1 MDPYQQDMGLD
12 LSNPGTKVFIGNV
25 AWSTTNETLSDYL
38 AQQGTPAVTV
48 ELKISASGQSKGWAI
63 AEFASPDAA
72 DAVIQ
77 SCNGVEIDGR
87 AINVRLDRGPGPSRR
102 DREAAAPREY
112 DDSEPAGGTHLYIGN
127 LSWSITTEDLSQI
140 LDTQG
145 VPAVSVE
152 VMMQRTNGRSKG
164 FAIADYA
171 TEESAGGAIAVLNNM
186 EVDGRSM
193 HVRFD
198 RKKGSSEGQQRQQR
212 EPRERAPRN
221 NNRSG
226 GDGAPRGL
234 PAGAT
239 EGAGFRVFVS
249 NLSWDTSWQGLKD
262 HFASAGDVAFA
273 DVMTDKRTGRSKG
286 FGIVAMSSAEGAE
299 SAIAMLNETEV
310 DGRNIAVRE
319 YKD

>member
-1 MDPYQQDMGLD
+1 
-12 LSNPGTKVFIGNV
+12 
-25 AWSTTNETLSDYL
+25 
-38 AQQGTPAVTV
+38 
-48 ELKISASGQSKGWAI
+48 
-63 AEFASPDAA
+63 
-72 DAVIQ
+72 
-77 SCNGVEIDGR
+77 
-87 AINVRLDRGPGPSRR
+87 
-102 DREAAAPREY
+102 
-112 DDSEPAGGTHLYIGN
+112 
-127 LSWSITTEDLSQI
+127 
-140 LDTQG
+140 
-145 VPAVSVE
+145 
-152 VMMQRTNGRSKG
+152 MQRTNGRSKG

-273 DVMTDKRTGRSKG
+273 DVMTDKRTGRSKVPTPRTLPPCRTQRANPKRLYAPCLCPLPPFPHSLLVLSPLSAKATPTRVLNRQTLNLTRACPPARPPPPPQG